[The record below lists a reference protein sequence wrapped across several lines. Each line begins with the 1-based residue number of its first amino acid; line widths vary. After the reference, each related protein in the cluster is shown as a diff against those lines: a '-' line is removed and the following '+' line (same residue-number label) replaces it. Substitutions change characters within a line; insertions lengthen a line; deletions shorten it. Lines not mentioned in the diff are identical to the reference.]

1 MREVDSRISY
11 AVQSVTCHL
20 IEWVRHI
27 LNDAIAESIE
37 GYVRDRNS

>member
-27 LNDAIAESIE
+27 LNDAIVESIE
-37 GYVRDRNS
+37 GYDRDRNS